1 MRSSLDAGPE
11 RKSRLDCR
19 FRNKTKA
26 EVEEHLRTINVASE
40 QRRPKVLLAD
50 DHSIIAEAL
59 RALLCDQCDIV
70 GIVADGRALIAKALE
85 LQPDLIVLD
94 IGMPLLSGMEAAEQI
109 RKSMPGM
116 RLVFLTMME
125 DPNLAAAALRF
136 APVGYVLKHSAA
148 SELMI
153 AIHEVLSG
161 RSFVT
166 RRMKDESQIIQDK
179 KVEPVSKRLTARQRD
194 VLKLL
199 AEGRLMKE
207 IADLLQVSEKTV
219 EFHKYQIMRTFTLH
233 SNAELVLFAL
243 KSGVI
248 SSR

>member
-1 MRSSLDAGPE
+1 
-11 RKSRLDCR
+11 
-19 FRNKTKA
+19 
-26 EVEEHLRTINVASE
+26 VEEHLRTINVASE